1 MSGVKNF
8 VTTIPLKN
16 GTRNRLAGLCG
27 KLKSYDDFLNEL
39 MDKYEKG
46 CKEVS

>member
-1 MSGVKNF
+1 MQNNS
-8 VTTIPLKN
+8 TTIRLN
-16 GTRNRLAGLCG
+16 SNVRDRLARLCG
-27 KLKSYDDFLNEL
+27 KRRTYNDFLNEL